1 MESEFEPAVRT
12 EETPEAH
19 IVEIDLPGFRREDL
33 RVQINNRGS
42 LVISGERSAKEME
55 EMTKVGGRMEK
66 IQRGVQR
73 FRKVIS
79 VPLNLNYDVITA
91 KFRDEILRVSL
102 PFLHVSGQQN
112 QDTVSGSGKSEQS
125 LQSNVERSSPAGQE
139 DSRKESPALP
149 KDDQS
154 ARHPEA
160 IRQDD
165 DKEKPTV
172 PAEKSNELV
181 EEKKTEAPEQAEELA
196 GEPPRSTHAQT
207 VSDEKGS
214 AHRSEYIQSKLKPD
228 VETLLQEDGRQKSGK
243 PPECRHPPQEKKK
256 EACAYDGKPAEK
268 DYHVAKEAIGDGVR
282 RIVKK
287 DDENCSTWLAG
298 KFADQKR
305 ILFPDSC
312 SSTFSKRGVLIA
324 STVLVLSVG
333 LYVTYKSRSRR
344 RI

>member
-12 EETPEAH
+12 EKTPEAH

-66 IQRGVQR
+66 IQRGGQR

-79 VPLNLNYDVITA
+79 VPENLNYDVVTA
-91 KFRDEILRVSL
+91 KFRDEMLRVSL

-112 QDTVSGSGKSEQS
+112 QDTVPGSGKSDQS

-139 DSRKESPALP
+139 DSRKESPAPP

-181 EEKKTEAPEQAEELA
+181 EEKKTEAPEQAEELV
-196 GEPPRSTHAQT
+196 GEPPRSTQAQA
-207 VSDEKGS
+207 VSDEAGS
-214 AHRSEYIQSKLKPD
+214 AHRSESVQSKLKPY

-305 ILFPDSC
+305 IIFPDSC

-333 LYVTYKSRSRR
+333 LYITYKSRSRR